1 MKDRNIKMKKL
12 SKILSDRVVKS
23 QDEEDEQLV
32 EDLRQAMDE
41 NFEPVIDVLRDLQY
55 LEEYNFF
62 THYTYP
68 AMAKNTH
75 APSYGFDGW
84 ASKKEYIDFANK
96 MFKKA
101 GWDIDA
107 KEYVIEYIAKNI
119 EDYDEDYGDAD
130 EDEKLERAEQI
141 YENWLELREVKDI
154 LIDKL
159 LSVPE
164 EALQSYFDEVFLLN
178 LDDPS
183 FWEMS
188 AQEYIDLAKEN
199 DLYSELKLAVE
210 QWRRKRA

>member
-1 MKDRNIKMKKL
+1 MKKL

-23 QDEEDEQLV
+23 QEEEDEQLA

-41 NFEPVIDVLRDLQY
+41 GFEPVMDVLRDLQY

-75 APSYGFDGW
+75 APAYGFDGW
-84 ASKKEYIDFANK
+84 TSKKEYIDFANE
-96 MFKKA
+96 MFQKA
-101 GWDIDA
+101 GWNIDA
-107 KEYVIEYIAKNI
+107 EEYVIEYIAKNI
-119 EDYDEDYGDAD
+119 EDYDEDYRDAD
-130 EDEKLERAEQI
+130 EDEKWERAEQI
-141 YENWLELREVKDI
+141 YENWLALREVRDI
-154 LIDKL
+154 LVDKL

-199 DLYSELKLAVE
+199 DLYSELKSAVE
-210 QWRRKRA
+210 QWRRKRT